1 MLAEKQINNLSALFK
16 TLPAQDRKL
25 IALRIICYQSAY
37 YGFESSFINEIIK
50 SGLADEKGRVL
61 TVSLYQ
67 NLVAKIV
74 KLNFS
79 LNKRDFLIQKELHH
93 VLLVQVSN
101 EEMKWVF
108 SIVSKLYGKE
118 IPDFLD
124 QKNSRFFHQEKS
136 KIRACFMKAVYANE
150 LNYFTAHSSSL
161 VYCNYAASYL
171 QDMFNTGSIG
181 EVWFNSR
188 HKIIQLFICIAL
200 LRYYYCEEP
209 PICNNDEILSLFERV
224 DMNGIDHDVLHYYSA
239 IIHLSIGNSDRM
251 KLHYANIKN
260 PKSGFS
266 LALKATIAF
275 LENDTETASI
285 SYRLALSAIRKQFGS
300 RSYYFD
306 NILGIFHNLCLAY
319 VDKNVSQLAVNAD
332 QYNKYAEQRGLLLP
346 MRFVYTFLPSIIAI
360 EKGAQK
366 NVSRYL
372 KEMLRNPN
380 DPAIHPLSFAIYC
393 LLRFVTDE
401 NYIANSCE
409 QLHKITMQCIKK
421 NHLMAACIFYE
432 LLEKIEKYQLE
443 SQDFL
448 DKSAIKLRLLA
459 LINIKNEW
467 EYSLQTLEGLLLGE
481 GVVNNATPDKA
492 KRLLWLI
499 DTDKQRVNVIE
510 QCLNRSGQWSA
521 GKAISLNKLKN
532 HHEYPQLN
540 YLTEADKKVAH
551 CIVAERMGWG
561 SQHEYL
567 FDHNRAILALTANT
581 NIAHQN
587 NKEVAIELVRAEPEL
602 YIEENNNG
610 YQFALSHWLPEIGL
624 IIEPE
629 SLNKYRVIDFSM
641 AFLNIAQVLTKSGMT
656 VPLTAKEKVLR
667 VIQHAKKDIHIH
679 VGIKDIIPEIA
690 GDPTPC
696 IQLLPTK
703 EGVRATLWVRPLP
716 NQGTYC
722 KSAQGKESVMALITE
737 NGIEN
742 RVRILRDFSL
752 EKSSQLNLLSK
763 CQSLSHH
770 EIEPSE
776 YEINTP
782 EETLETLSELQNYA
796 ALSPVVIEWP
806 QGQTFKIK
814 QKISF
819 SNLSLNIASV
829 NNWFEYKGKITLDD
843 GDVLAMQD
851 LLDAIN
857 RQSVGRFV
865 RLQSGEFLELTSQ
878 LKKQLNILHAIS
890 DGNKINALGAQ
901 VLSDIVAEAESATFD
916 AGWTAHLKK
925 MQSMKKHA
933 PKVPSTLQ
941 ATLRDYQIEGFHYL
955 SRLTHWG
962 IGACLA
968 DDMGLGKT
976 VQTIALLLD
985 RSKHGPSLVIAPTS
999 VAFNWVEELNKFA
1012 PTLNVYNLH
1021 SDDRETLVKKAGKF
1035 DVIICSYGLL
1045 QHNDKLLINK
1055 QWETIVLDEAQAIKN
1070 ASTQR
1075 WKNVMALKGKNR
1087 IALSGTPIENHLGE
1101 LWSIFS
1107 FINPGLL
1114 GSIKSFQN
1122 KYSTPIET
1130 KQEPDKVHALKTL
1143 VSPYILRRLKSEVL
1157 TELPP
1162 KTEQTIRVEQSE
1174 EEAIFYEAL
1183 RRKTEERMASLMTAN
1198 NRIGV
1203 LAEITKLRQACC
1215 DSSLV
1220 DKSLS
1225 IENSKLNAFIETC
1238 KNIIDNGHK
1247 ALVFSQY
1254 VSFLHI
1260 VRARIESEKINYQYL
1275 DGSTSPVNRKKS
1287 VEAFQSGEGDLF
1299 LLSLKAG
1306 GSGLNLTAADYVIH
1320 LDPWW
1325 NPAVEDQASDRAHRI
1340 GQERPVTIYRF
1351 IMQNTIEEKIL
1362 SMHEHKRNL
1371 ANELLSGQGIS
1382 GKLSNEDLMSLITA
1396 SSILK

>member
-1 MLAEKQINNLSALFK
+1 MLSEKQKKDLCELFK
-16 TLPAQDRKL
+16 TLPTLDRRL
-25 IALRIICYQSAY
+25 IALRIICHQSIDR
-37 YGFESSFINEIIK
+37 GWFESTLINEIIK
-50 SGLADEKGRVL
+50 SDIVDEKGRVL
-61 TVSLYQ
+61 TDALYQ
-67 NLVAKIV
+67 DRLAKIV

-79 LNKRDFLIQKELHH
+79 LNKRDFLIPKELHH
-93 VLLVQVSN
+93 VLLVLT
-101 EEMKWVF
+101 EDDELKWVF
-108 SIVSKLYGKE
+108 SIVDKLYGNE
-118 IPDFLD
+118 IPDFSEL
-124 QKNSRFFHQEKS
+124 KNRRYFHEDKT
-136 KIRACFMKAVYANE
+136 KIRVRLMKAVYGNE
-150 LNYFTAHSSSL
+150 SDHFTAHPISL
-161 VYCNYAASYL
+161 IYCNRIADYL
-171 QDMFNTGSIG
+171 RDIFNTSFIG
-181 EVWFNSR
+181 EIWFHSR
-188 HKIIQLFICIAL
+188 NKIIQSFICIAL
-200 LRYYYCEEP
+200 LRHYYCEESADF
-209 PICNNDEILSLFERV
+209 NHNEILFLFKQV
-224 DMNGIDHDVLHYYSA
+224 DINGIDHDILHYYSA
-239 IIHLSIGNSDRM
+239 IIHISLGNINQVN
-251 KLHYANIKN
+251 LHCTNIKDQ
-260 PKSGFS
+260 KSGFS

-275 LENDTETASI
+275 LKNDMETASA
-285 SYRLALSAIRKQFGS
+285 SYRLALIAIRKEFGA

-306 NILGIFHNLCLAY
+306 NILGIFQTLSLAY
-319 VDKNVSQLAVNAD
+319 VDKNITQLTINLD
-332 QYNKYAEQRGLLLP
+332 QYNKYSEQTGLLLP
-346 MRFVYTFLPSIIAI
+346 MKSVYKFLYVIIGI
-360 EKGAQK
+360 EKGEQK
-366 NVSRYL
+366 EISRYL
-372 KEMLRNPN
+372 KELLKHV
-380 DPAIHPLSFAIYC
+380 DYSSIQPLSLAICC
-393 LLRFVTDE
+393 LLRFVTDK
-401 NYIANSCE
+401 NYIANSCD
-409 QLHKITMQCIKK
+409 QLHIFVMQFIQK
-421 NHLMAACIFYE
+421 NHLMAAHILYE
-432 LLEKIEKYQLE
+432 LLEKIEKYQAE
-443 SQDFL
+443 SQAFL
-448 DKSAIKLRLLA
+448 EKSEITLRLLE
-459 LINIKNEW
+459 LINIKDEW
-467 EYSLQTLEGLLLGE
+467 EYSLQTLEGLLLGD
-481 GVVNNATPDKA
+481 GVINNTVSDKA

-510 QCLNRSGQWSA
+510 QCSNKSGQWSS
-521 GKAISLNKLKN
+521 GKAISLSKLKN
-532 HHEYPQLN
+532 YHENAQLD
-540 YLTEADKKVAH
+540 YLTEADKKVSA
-551 CIVAERMGWG
+551 CIVEERIGWG
-561 SQHEYL
+561 HHSQYA
-567 FDHNRAILALTANT
+567 FDNTRAILALTGNT

-602 YIEENNNG
+602 HIEENNKG
-610 YQFALSHWLPEIGL
+610 YQFTLSHWLPGVGL

-629 SLNKYRVIDFSM
+629 SLNKYRVIDFSS

-656 VPLTAKEKVLR
+656 VPLIAKEKVLR

-696 IQLLPTK
+696 VQLLPTK

-722 KSAQGKESVMALITE
+722 KSGQGKESVMALVVE
-737 NGIEN
+737 HGVES
-742 RVRILRDFSL
+742 RVRVLRDFSL
-752 EKSSQLNLLSK
+752 EKSSQLNLLLK
-763 CQSLSHH
+763 CQSLAHH

-776 YEINTP
+776 YQIDTP
-782 EETLETLSELQNYA
+782 EETLEALSELQHYA
-796 ALSPVVIEWP
+796 ALSSVVIEWP
-806 QGQTFKIK
+806 QGQTFRIK
-814 QKISF
+814 QKIS
-819 SNLSLNIASV
+819 SGNLSLNIASV
-829 NNWFEYKGKITLDD
+829 NNWFEYKGKITFDD

-851 LLDAIN
+851 FLDAIN
-857 RQSVGRFV
+857 MRSVGRFV
-865 RLQSGEFLELTSQ
+865 RLQNGEFLELTSQ
-878 LKKQLNILHAIS
+878 LKKQLSILHAIS
-890 DGNKINALGAQ
+890 DGNKINSLGAQ
-901 VLSDIVAEAESATFD
+901 VLSDIVAEAENTTFD
-916 AGWTAHLKK
+916 AGWIAHLKK
-925 MQSMKKHA
+925 MHSMKKHA

-976 VQTIALLLD
+976 VQTIALLLECA
-985 RSKHGPSLVIAPTS
+985 KQGASLVIAPTS
-999 VAFNWVEELNKFA
+999 VAFNWVEELNKFS
-1012 PTLNVYNLH
+1012 PTLKAYNLH
-1021 SDDRETLVKKAGKF
+1021 SDDRATLVKKAGKF

-1045 QHNDKLLINK
+1045 QHNDELLINK

-1070 ASTQR
+1070 ANTQR

-1114 GSIKSFQN
+1114 GSIKSFQS

-1183 RRKTEERMASLMTAN
+1183 RRKTEERMASLMAEN

-1215 DSSLV
+1215 DSSLI

-1247 ALVFSQY
+1247 ALIFSQY
-1254 VSFLHI
+1254 VSFLNI
-1260 VRARIESEKINYQYL
+1260 VRARVESEKINYQYL
-1275 DGSTSPVNRKKS
+1275 DGSTSPANRKKS

-1320 LDPWW
+1320 LDPWL

-1351 IMQNTIEEKIL
+1351 IMKNTIEEKIL
-1362 SMHEHKRNL
+1362 NMHEHKRNL

-1382 GKLSNEDLMSLITA
+1382 GKLSNEDLMSLINA
-1396 SSILK
+1396 SYAK